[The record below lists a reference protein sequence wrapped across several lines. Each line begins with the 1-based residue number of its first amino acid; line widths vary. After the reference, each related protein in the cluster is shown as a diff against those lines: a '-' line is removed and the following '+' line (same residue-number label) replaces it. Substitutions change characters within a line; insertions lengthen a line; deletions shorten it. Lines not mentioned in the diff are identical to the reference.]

1 MNLGNRSY
9 ARPHYA
15 RPATFE
21 PPANCQLLANALKMS
36 PQSPRNSVSLSSFR
50 PHPLLRGGHLQTI
63 ATTWVRPPHFALPT
77 EQFIVPLPDGDALVL
92 HDTPASPHFHV
103 NQQAVTG
110 PERPN
115 LLLVHG
121 LCGSHQASYMLRL
134 TLAFTARGVRCFRLD
149 MRGCGAGSEL
159 ASQVNHAG
167 RSADIMMALEKVAHL
182 APQGPIWIV
191 GVSLG
196 GNQLLK
202 LLGEI
207 GRGDLQPSP
216 QLRDRIQGAVAV
228 APPIDLLRCSKN
240 MERYLMRPYNRFFV
254 RNLFRSIPNKVR
266 TSPEFA
272 RLDLRKP
279 PKTLWELDQRVT
291 APLSGFASA
300 RDYYQQASACTVLA
314 HNPIPTLVLAA
325 QNDPIVPVDCFRNL
339 PLPDNYTLE
348 TPRCGGHVAFF
359 SRGPARFWMDHRIT
373 RWFFPA
379 EFSG

>member
-1 MNLGNRSY
+1 MS
-9 ARPHYA
+9 A
-15 RPATFE
+15 
-21 PPANCQLLANALKMS
+21 QS
-36 PQSPRNSVSLSSFR
+36 PQNAHSPSSFR

-77 EQFIVPLPDGDALVL
+77 EQILVPLPDGDALVL
-92 HDTPASPHFHV
+92 HDTPASLPSDLHPATPHDCA
-103 NQQAVTG
+103 NRQAIHCG
-110 PERPN
+110 ESPN

-121 LCGSHQASYMLRL
+121 LCGSHQASYNVRL
-134 TLAFTARGVRCFRLD
+134 TLAFAARGVRCFRLD

-167 RSADIMMALEKVAHL
+167 RSADILMALEKIAHL
-182 APQGPIWIV
+182 SPQGPIWIV

-207 GRGDLQPSP
+207 GQGDLQPSAA
-216 QLRDRIQGAVAV
+216 LRERIQSAVAV
-228 APPIDLLRCSKN
+228 APPIDLPRCSNN

-254 RNLFRSIPNKVR
+254 RSLFRSIPNRVR
-266 TSPEFA
+266 TSPAFA

-300 RDYYQQASACTVLA
+300 RDYYQQASAYTVLA

-325 QNDPIVPVDCFRNL
+325 QNDPIVPVDCFKDLR
-339 PLPDNYTLE
+339 LPDNYTVE

-359 SRGPARFWMDHRIT
+359 GRGPARFWLDHRIT
-373 RWFFPA
+373 RWFFPP
-379 EFSG
+379 EFER